1 VRKISKGKSAA
12 QALDDLQ
19 PSGHG
24 WRKDAIA
31 AVVAAAALTAV
42 VVNAAFLQSGPHPA
56 PMFAS
61 KPVPSPVPAP
71 KSIRVVG
78 QEITGPPPQ
87 AALPRN
93 RPLEADV
100 PKLELAKADTPK
112 AADAV
117 KTEIAKPEAPLVQRP
132 PKEVVADIQREL
144 TRRGFY
150 DGAADGVFGPKTNA
164 AMRDFEQASGLRPGG
179 EPNEVFLRALTRSPA
194 KAGQQRAAAAQQPAS
209 DPIAELIAPSSK
221 RIFVVQRAL
230 TDYGYGQFRPNGT
243 FGPETKAAIE
253 NFERARKMQVTG
265 QISPRLMRELAVVT
279 GRELD

>member
-1 VRKISKGKSAA
+1 MRKSSKGKIAA

-31 AVVAAAALTAV
+31 GVVAAAALTAV
-42 VVNAAFLQSGPHPA
+42 VVNAAFLQTGPHPA
-56 PMFAS
+56 PMFAG

-87 AALPRN
+87 VALPRN

-100 PKLELAKADTPK
+100 AKVESPKSDVAKADPVK
-112 AADAV
+112 A
-117 KTEIAKPEAPLVQRP
+117 EIAKPEAPLVQRP
-132 PKEVVADIQREL
+132 RNEVIADIQREL

-179 EPNEVFLRALTRSPA
+179 EPNEIFLRALTRSPS
-194 KAGQQRAAAAQQPAS
+194 KAGQQRTAATPQPAS

-221 RIFVVQRAL
+221 RIFAVQRAL
-230 TDYGYGQFRPNGT
+230 TDFGYGQFRPNGT

-265 QISPRLMRELAVVT
+265 QISPRLMRELAIVT